1 MAGAI
6 HRHGAVLAVGARAS
20 LRHADPPAIDAGLVL
35 VADRVRAGVRHAGS
49 AADVKPGSA
58 GNEYAGPTAAD
69 SDAVRVH
76 RGAVDAAR
84 PAAGAL
90 IGDADISNLH
100 VLGIASGQR
109 ASARRACAGAMAECG
124 RAVGTGEPATLV
136 GVRGARGPGH
146 VKPASAGE
154 ATHVSSAGRRPVDD
168 GGAVRACGTAGT
180 RRALCRARTATVYV
194 ALVPVPDPIG
204 TRRCARAVRA
214 DAAEA
219 ARRPIATGAESAF
232 RRAASAAVD
241 VGLVAVLQPIRA
253 GARGARTVQADPARA
268 VARHGAGDPVRTSLR
283 TATAAVDARLRSVPD
298 AVAAGG
304 LQAGAAN
311 AGQPCAARVVRVI
324 ADGGG
329 RRAAAREQQ
338 EERAG
343 EDAAEAHL
351 RRRTRNRLPRRRP
364 PRKRRTAR

>member
-20 LRHADPPAIDAGLVL
+20 LRHADPPAINAGLVL
-35 VADRVRAGVRHAGS
+35 VADRVRARVRHAGS
-49 AADVKPGSA
+49 AADVEPGSA

-69 SDAVRVH
+69 SDAVCVH

-109 ASARRACAGAMAECG
+109 ASARRACA
-124 RAVGTGEPATLV
+124 RAVG
-136 GVRGARGPGH
+136 
-146 VKPASAGE
+146 
-154 ATHVSSAGRRPVDD
+154 
-168 GGAVRACGTAGT
+168 
-180 RRALCRARTATVYV
+180 
-194 ALVPVPDPIG
+194 
-204 TRRCARAVRA
+204 A
-214 DAAEA
+214 DAADA
-219 ARRPIATGAESAF
+219 ARRPVATGAESAF

-241 VGLVAVLQPIRA
+241 VGLIAVLQPIRA

-268 VARHGAGDPVRTSLR
+268 VARRGAGDPVRTSLR